1 MSHRRHEDFTRVYL
15 RFRPHGSAWK
25 CEFLLDGAGAP
36 LSRTL
41 TLANPE
47 KITELAERGD
57 GLPTLESR
65 QMLEMGIHAGR
76 GGIFL
81 SVKGGAKL
89 DHWGG
94 EKVDH
99 FIGGRGRGLKDLRGR
114 LEGRPAARLA
124 GRA

>member
-15 RFRPHGSAWK
+15 RFRRHGSAWK

-41 TLANPE
+41 TFANPE

-81 SVKGGAKL
+81 RLSTEQLAN
-89 DHWGG
+89 
-94 EKVDH
+94 
-99 FIGGRGRGLKDLRGR
+99 LRS
-114 LEGRPAARLA
+114 PK
-124 GRA
+124 